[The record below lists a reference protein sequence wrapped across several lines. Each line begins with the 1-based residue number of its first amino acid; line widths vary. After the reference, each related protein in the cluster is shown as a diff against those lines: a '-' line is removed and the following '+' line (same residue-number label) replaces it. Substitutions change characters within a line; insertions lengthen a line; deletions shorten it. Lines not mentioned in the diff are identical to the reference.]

1 MSMPPKGATTLGV
14 CGSFLFSSFGSADL
28 LMENN
33 ETEFRVIL
41 LTHGGGEAVL
51 LRLAQLDNA
60 QVAGVF
66 IEEKRMP
73 VRSFKEKLRRSLKYD
88 GFLAT
93 IGKMIRPA
101 QVENSVEDLT
111 VEMARN
117 LDFPVHFVSDFH
129 DAETIELMRAARAD
143 LGVIYGTNI
152 IKESVFSL
160 PRLGSINL
168 HQGLAPFYRGSAPVF
183 WELYNDEPE
192 VGITVH
198 RVAAKVDAGDI
209 VLQET
214 VPLRYDFE
222 RYDFNFESFIEDF
235 RAGIKEKCAALVAE
249 SVRQIADE
257 TANFRPQDISL
268 GTRYKLPTKREKDE
282 LKRRLRQRRKKLTT
296 ETQRH
301 REKQGK
307 VAKNISSIL
316 FFCLCASVS
325 LW

>member
-1 MSMPPKGATTLGV
+1 
-14 CGSFLFSSFGSADL
+14 
-28 LMENN
+28 MENN

-41 LTHGGGEAVL
+41 LTHGGAEAVL

-88 GFLAT
+88 GFWAT
-93 IGKMIRPA
+93 IGKTFR
-101 QVENSVEDLT
+101 QTKVENSVEDLT
-111 VEMARN
+111 AEMALN

-183 WELYNDEPE
+183 WELYNDERE

-198 RVAAKVDAGDI
+198 RVAAKVDAGEI

-222 RYDFNFESFIEDF
+222 RFDLNFESFIEDF

-249 SVRQIADE
+249 SVRQIADG
-257 TANFRPQDISL
+257 TMSFQAQDISL

-282 LKRRLRQRRKKLTT
+282 LKRRLRARKKILNA
-296 ETQRH
+296 ETR
-301 REKQGK
+301 RRGENL
-307 VAKNISSIL
+307 KNIVGGIL
-316 FFCLCASVS
+316 FLFYLCVSAS
-325 LW
+325 LR

>member
-1 MSMPPKGATTLGV
+1 
-14 CGSFLFSSFGSADL
+14 
-28 LMENN
+28 MENN
-33 ETEFRVIL
+33 ETKFRVIL
-41 LTHGGGEAVL
+41 LTHGGAEAVL
-51 LRLAQLDNA
+51 LRLAQLDNV

-66 IEEKRMP
+66 VEEKRAP
-73 VRSFKEKLRRSLKYD
+73 QRSFKEKLRRSLKYD
-88 GFLAT
+88 GFWAT
-93 IGKMIRPA
+93 IGKTFR
-101 QVENSVEDLT
+101 QTGVEKSVEDLT
-111 VEMARN
+111 AEMARN
-117 LDFPVHFVSDFH
+117 LDFPVHFVNDFH
-129 DAETIELMRAARAD
+129 DAETIELMRAAQAD

-183 WELYNDEPE
+183 WELYNDERE

-214 VPLRYDFE
+214 VPLLYDFE
-222 RYDFNFESFIEDF
+222 RFDLNFESFIEDF

-249 SVRQIADE
+249 SVRQIADA
-257 TANFRPQDISL
+257 TASFQTQDISL
-268 GTRYKLPTKREKDE
+268 GARYKLPKKREKDE

-316 FFCLCASVS
+316 FFCLFASVS

>member
-1 MSMPPKGATTLGV
+1 
-14 CGSFLFSSFGSADL
+14 
-28 LMENN
+28 MENN

-41 LTHGGGEAVL
+41 LTHGGAEAVL
-51 LRLAQLDNA
+51 LRLAQLDNV

-66 IEEKRMP
+66 VEEKRMP
-73 VRSFKEKLRRSLKYD
+73 ERSFKEKLRRSLKYD
-88 GFLAT
+88 GFWAT
-93 IGKMIRPA
+93 IGKTIRQAP
-101 QVENSVEDLT
+101 VENSVEDLT
-111 VEMARN
+111 AEMARN

-129 DAETIELMRAARAD
+129 DAEAIELMRAARAD

-183 WELYNDEPE
+183 WELYNDERE

-198 RVAAKVDAGDI
+198 RVAAKVDTGDI

-222 RYDFNFESFIEDF
+222 RFDLNFESFIEDF

-249 SVRQIADE
+249 SVRQIADGA
-257 TANFRPQDISL
+257 ANFQPQDISL

-282 LKRRLRQRRKKLTT
+282 LKRRLRMRKKILNA

-301 REKQGK
+301 GENL
-307 VAKNISSIL
+307 KNIVSGIL
-316 FFCLCASVS
+316 FLFHLCLFAS
-325 LW
+325 LR

>member
-1 MSMPPKGATTLGV
+1 MNTPPKGATTPGV

-41 LTHGGGEAVL
+41 LTHGGAEAVL

-66 IEEKRMP
+66 IEEKRAP
-73 VRSFKEKLRRSLKYD
+73 QRSFKEKFRRSLKYD
-88 GFLAT
+88 GFWAT
-93 IGKMIRPA
+93 IGKTFRQTA
-101 QVENSVEDLT
+101 VENSVEDLT
-111 VEMARN
+111 AEMARN

-129 DAETIELMRAARAD
+129 DAEAIELMRSVRAD

-183 WELYNDEPE
+183 WELYNDERE

-198 RVAAKVDAGDI
+198 RVAAKVDTGDI

-222 RYDFNFESFIEDF
+222 RFDLNFESFIEDF
-235 RAGIKEKCAALVAE
+235 RAGIKEKCAVLVAE
-249 SVRQIADE
+249 SVRQIA
-257 TANFRPQDISL
+257 AGIMRFQPQDISL

-282 LKRRLRQRRKKLTT
+282 LKRRLRERKKFLNA
-296 ETQRH
+296 ETQRF
-301 REKQGK
+301 R
-307 VAKNISSIL
+307 
-316 FFCLCASVS
+316 SVENER
-325 LW
+325 